1 MTEALVDLQAVDT
14 DRDRLRHRLDSLPE
28 IAAVDRAEADHHEW
42 QLDDAAGRARRIELE
57 ETVATV
63 EAENHEI
70 DDHRTRLEAQMKTII
85 APREAEALQREI
97 ATLMQRRSE
106 LDDVELAALEEL
118 ASVEDRLADLADRE
132 APIIAALDE
141 ARTRLAAAR
150 AELLAELAVLDERA
164 DGLRAMIEPTWL
176 TRYDH
181 LRAQLGTAVA
191 TLVGNDCVGCPSTL
205 SPGEVDIIK
214 RSPPGVPADCPQ
226 CGRLVI
232 H

>member
-42 QLDDAAGRARRIELE
+42 QRNDAVERARRIELE

-70 DDHRTRLEAQMKTII
+70 DQHRMRLESQMKTVI

-97 ATLMQRRSE
+97 ATLSERRNE

-118 ASVEDRLADLADRE
+118 ATVEDRLVALADGE
-132 APIIAALDE
+132 GPIIAALDG

-150 AELLAELAVLDERA
+150 TELLADLALLDERA

-205 SPGEVDIIK
+205 SPGEVDII
-214 RSPPGVPADCPQ
+214 RNSPPGIPADCPQ